1 MAKQTD
7 LKLLLAIVVIFGL
20 IAVAVGFFNLG
31 IKAEHDTRALYGPD
45 Q

>member
-1 MAKQTD
+1 MANRTD

-31 IKAEHDTRALYGPD
+31 IKAEQDYRALYGA
-45 Q
+45 QR